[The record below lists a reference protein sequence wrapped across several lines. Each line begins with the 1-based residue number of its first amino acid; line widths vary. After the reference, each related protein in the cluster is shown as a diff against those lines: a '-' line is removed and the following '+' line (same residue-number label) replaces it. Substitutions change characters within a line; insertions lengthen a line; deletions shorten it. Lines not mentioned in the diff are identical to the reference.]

1 MLKALKQA
9 LSALTEQT
17 YHYYAA
23 PGTPPPYIVWAEDSD
38 NDLTANDVHAERCY
52 EGTVDLFTR
61 DEGDTLISAIP
72 AALESIEAAY
82 YLNSVQYEEET
93 GLIHFEW
100 VWQVT

>member
-1 MLKALKQA
+1 MLEALKQA

-17 YHYYAA
+17 YHYYVA

-38 NDLTANDVHAERCY
+38 NDLAANNIHAERCY

>member
-1 MLKALKQA
+1 MLEALKQA

-17 YHYYAA
+17 YHYYTA